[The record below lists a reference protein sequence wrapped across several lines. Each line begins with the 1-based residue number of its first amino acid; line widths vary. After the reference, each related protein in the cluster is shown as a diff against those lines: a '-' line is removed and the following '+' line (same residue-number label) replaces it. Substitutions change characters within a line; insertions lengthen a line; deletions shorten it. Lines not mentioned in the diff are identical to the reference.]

1 MSSYT
6 LPNDWIS
13 SVSVVEEVVSE
24 VVEEVVEVVSK
35 GVAKP
40 DSPINQDPLPVP
52 SIDIPSISLDIINLV
67 KHSNLSKQMK
77 KRILELP
84 LEMLEYPQAIGEV
97 IYLVENKRTLKKAIE
112 LVFKI
117 EE

>member
-13 SVSVVEEVVSE
+13 SVVSE
-24 VVEEVVEVVSK
+24 VVEEVGDVIAVVSK